1 MLQKCVGTD
10 LRAFIQNTWGPIWNL
25 IVMDFRIFVYTK
37 FHRLRDTNLDQKS
50 FMFDTHLMS

>member
-1 MLQKCVGTD
+1 
-10 LRAFIQNTWGPIWNL
+10 
-25 IVMDFRIFVYTK
+25 MDFRIFVYTK